1 MAHRYS
7 ARSHTLRALY
17 PLDLEEFIMN
27 KIYTA
32 TTNWVPD
39 KLQPNHQLQ
48 LSWYIE
54 IPIICTHT
62 FCLT

>member
-48 LSWYIE
+48 LS
-54 IPIICTHT
+54 
-62 FCLT
+62 